1 MTKFTFQGTGQT
13 VGGSSG
19 AGAALLIIGA
29 VILLGSG
36 AAAAI
41 AAAVVVAIIVLAVVV
56 VLSAAGLI
64 AYLIWRARRDVAPS
78 RRGIVP
84 APVVHQ
90 LAAPERPAIPQHL
103 HLHFD
108 GADPAAVAE
117 ILRRHQAE

>member
-1 MTKFTFQGTGQT
+1 MKGTWQT
-13 VGGSSG
+13 SDHRATGGV
-19 AGAALLIIGA
+19 ALVLVVIAAA
-29 VILLGSG
+29 VLGSG

-41 AAAVVVAIIVLAVVV
+41 DTALVMLLIAAGVAAVLTT
-56 VLSAAGLI
+56 AALI
-64 AYLIWRARRDVAPS
+64 AYLIWRPRRDTVAAPS

-90 LAAPERPAIPQHL
+90 LAAPQRPAIPQHL